1 MFDATDDS
9 LADDFTAEGATAET
23 KRQSPRGP
31 NSCDMDSAAAAV
43 ERATIDVSPSTA
55 DGSRANSTFDEA
67 SDHSDQPSPSAAERL
82 PELDVIGGHRVHPMA
97 SMFPLIEGK
106 DFDDF
111 IESIRNAGRISE
123 PLEFHEGLLICGR
136 NRLRAVEE
144 LRRRGFDIETPTVEW
159 RPRGYETVEEHIYAT
174 NVHRRHLTDDQRA
187 ALATKML
194 PQIRAARAAKQ
205 AATRFGSGALV
216 TAGGHSCPPEPA
228 FSQPRS
234 RSEKAAS
241 SSVGH
246 LAALA
251 NVSRHKAEQA
261 TILADGVARGEIPEE
276 TLFAV
281 VRGECRLRDACPD
294 RKKSSHPRPTSARG
308 VWPEAETVFEDE
320 SEIVIDAAFEPTHY
334 LPATP
339 EVIQHRWESLK
350 TFFAEED
357 HDQVRAVIAEIVA
370 AEQRDAVRRA

>member
-9 LADDFTAEGATAET
+9 IAGDFTAADTTAEI
-23 KRQSPRGP
+23 KRQSPCGP
-31 NSCDMDSAAAAV
+31 DSCDEDSAAAAAD
-43 ERATIDVSPSTA
+43 RTTIDSLQQTA
-55 DGSRANSTFDEA
+55 AGSCLGPADSAGGDEA
-67 SDHSDQPSPSAAERL
+67 DRLSPLADSSATTLE
-82 PELDVIGGHRVHPMA
+82 VIGGHRVHPMA
-97 SMFPLIEGK
+97 SMFPLIEGQEFE
-106 DFDDF
+106 DFVG
-111 IESIRNAGRISE
+111 SILNAGRISE
-123 PLEFHEGLLICGR
+123 PVEFHEGLLICGR
-136 NRLRAVEE
+136 NRLRAVEV
-144 LRRRGFDIETPTVEW
+144 LRCRGFDIETPAVEW

-216 TAGGHSCPPEPA
+216 TADGNSCPPETA
-228 FSQPRS
+228 IFQSRS

-241 SSVGH
+241 SSVGQ

-281 VRGECRLRDACPD
+281 VSGKCRLRDACPD
-294 RKKSSHPRPTSARG
+294 RKKSSRLRPASACG
-308 VWPEAETVFEDE
+308 VWPEVETVFEDE
-320 SEIVIDAAFEPTHY
+320 SEVVIDAAFEPTNY

-350 TFFAEED
+350 TSFAEED

-370 AEQRDAVRRA
+370 AEQRDAARRA